1 MTYNILDFGAKGDGV
16 TLDTEA
22 IQTAADLCNEHGG
35 GIVLIPEGKYLCG
48 SVRLYSNTTVRIE
61 QNARLYLCTDEAV
74 YGALRGKYDS
84 YRTRDEQELMGLP
97 ADTSLNFMQKMFL
110 AARRSHTDNMFYA
123 YGAENIVIEGDGVID
138 GQYEHFF
145 EAEMGGEDGVYEA
158 LFSNTVPRWQRRLD
172 EGLLLPKAF
181 RPHLIYMQECKNVRI
196 RNINLF
202 NSPFFNIRITDSEN
216 VRCESLN
223 IETNKRCQNTDGI
236 NLSGCKNC
244 FVTGCRIVTG
254 DDCIAI
260 SSGEMPPRKQACE
273 NIVVS
278 DCIGSTYCNFFRIF
292 NGIDADVCYTE
303 GVATE
308 EAIVISRTQ
317 GVKNV
322 SISNCILEEGGCF
335 ANLVAVHGILERIR
349 ICNCTVAQGGKD
361 VAVFIAAQKEGKIQ
375 NVTFEGIDCK
385 VKGGITVQGT
395 DADSIS
401 HVVFRNCRFYI
412 EPTSKLFG
420 NGMIDPLVQYWVS
433 DLGPYNIYLR
443 HAKDIRLT
451 DCEILWGDADIADIW
466 EIADSTKRPDIYN
479 KLWRADMDPSD
490 SWPCI
495 TAYDVNGLCIHGFR
509 GSGFGGAD
517 VIKVENVCSLDIE

>member
-1 MTYNILDFGAKGDGV
+1 MTYNVLDFGAKADGAS
-16 TLDTEA
+16 LDTEA
-22 IQTAADLCNEHGG
+22 IQAASDACFMAGG
-35 GIVLIPEGKYLCG
+35 GTVLIPAGKYLCG

-74 YGALRGKYDS
+74 YEAPRGKYDS
-84 YRTRDEQELMGLP
+84 CRTRDEQELMGLP
-97 ADTSLNFMQKMFL
+97 AETSLNFMQKMFL

-138 GQYEHFF
+138 GQYEYFF
-145 EAEMGGEDGVYEA
+145 EAEVVGEEGVYET

-172 EGLLLPKAF
+172 DGLLLPKGF
-181 RPHLIYMQECKNVRI
+181 RPHLVYMQECKNVRL
-196 RNINLF
+196 RNLNL
-202 NSPFFNIRITDSEN
+202 
-216 VRCESLN
+216 LN
-223 IETNKRCQNTDGI
+223 T
-236 NLSGCKNC
+236 
-244 FVTGCRIVTG
+244 
-254 DDCIAI
+254 I

-308 EAIVISRTQ
+308 EAINISRTQ

-335 ANLVAVHGILERIR
+335 TNLVAVHGVLDHVRIGD
-349 ICNCTVAQGGKD
+349 CSVAQGGKD
-361 VAVFIAAQKEGKIQ
+361 VAVFIAVQKEGKIQ
-375 NVTFEGIDCK
+375 NVTFNNIDCR
-385 VKGGITVQGT
+385 VKGGITIQGT
-395 DADSIS
+395 DTDSIS
-401 HVVFRNCRFYI
+401 HIVFRNCRFYI
-412 EPTSKLFG
+412 ETTSKLFG

-433 DLGPYNIYLR
+433 DLGPYNVYIR
-443 HAKDIRLT
+443 HADDIRLI
-451 DCEILWGDADIADIW
+451 DCEVLWGEADIADIW
-466 EIADSTKRPDIYN
+466 EIADEAKRPDIYN

-509 GSGFGGAD
+509 GIGFGGAD